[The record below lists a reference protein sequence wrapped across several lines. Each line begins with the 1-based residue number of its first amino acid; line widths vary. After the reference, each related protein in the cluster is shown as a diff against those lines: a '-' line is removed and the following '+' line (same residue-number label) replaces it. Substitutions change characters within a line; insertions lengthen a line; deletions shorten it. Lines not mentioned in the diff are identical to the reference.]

1 MKEKLKLTSQKHKYL
16 MITLSND
23 IPINCTAYK
32 KWTNSQR
39 HKISLRLNQEEIETR
54 SVTNSEI
61 ESVI

>member
-1 MKEKLKLTSQKHKYL
+1 MKDKLKLTSQKHKYP

-23 IPINCTAYK
+23 IPINLTAQK

-54 SVTNSEI
+54 
-61 ESVI
+61 